1 MSREQRATTS
11 YLFQVCRQHFSE
23 PVARVASEVLF
34 WSQCGHY
41 KLRGREGFFKEDAEL
56 APAIGKDASSI
67 RRALSHICA
76 KVGENRPEALFEI
89 DHGPKPGQRSGRV
102 RWLFRMPRGDEM
114 IREALLLAEA
124 SHRKRRNARNNGSK
138 TPLPVTP
145 DWTQRSAQSE
155 RTLYTQKDF
164 SKSQSECLSSKQ
176 GKREKPRSD
185 LLKEKS
191 REEKEND
198 GKELTR
204 FVNHWNAVCTEC
216 NEPTLAW
223 LPSDVERLA
232 QRLVEVIRQLRIPEM
247 PDEKLSKHLR
257 LLCGER
263 SGFRLR

>member
-1 MSREQRATTS
+1 M
-11 YLFQVCRQHFSE
+11 
-23 PVARVASEVLF
+23 LF
-34 WSQCGHY
+34 WSQCGQY

-145 DWTQRSAQSE
+145 DWTQRSAQNE
-155 RTLYTQKDF
+155 RTLYTQKD
-164 SKSQSECLSSKQ
+164 SSESHSECSLIEAAEERENRSEIVKRKKQ
-176 GKREKPRSD
+176 GRK
-185 LLKEKS
+185 
-191 REEKEND
+191 KEND
-198 GKELTR
+198 SKELTK
-204 FVNHWNAVCTEC
+204 FVNCWNAVCTEC

-223 LPSDVERLA
+223 LPASRAPGTKTGRGNTTATHPRDA
-232 QRLVEVIRQLRIPEM
+232 
-247 PDEKLSKHLR
+247 
-257 LLCGER
+257 G
-263 SGFRLR
+263 

>member
-1 MSREQRATTS
+1 MAAKRLCQSRQ
-11 YLFQVCRQHFSE
+11 
-23 PVARVASEVLF
+23 
-34 WSQCGHY
+34 
-41 KLRGREGFFKEDAEL
+41 
-56 APAIGKDASSI
+56 I
-67 RRALSHICA
+67 
-76 KVGENRPEALFEI
+76 
-89 DHGPKPGQRSGRV
+89 
-102 RWLFRMPRGDEM
+102 
-114 IREALLLAEA
+114 
-124 SHRKRRNARNNGSK
+124 
-138 TPLPVTP
+138 
-145 DWTQRSAQSE
+145 WTQRSAQSE

-164 SKSQSECLSSKQ
+164 RITCRMSLIEAGEERETPSE
-176 GKREKPRSD
+176 

-232 QRLVEVIRQLRIPEM
+232 KRLVEVIRQLRIPEM

-263 SGFRLR
+263 SGSVFGELGPRFLSYNPTDS